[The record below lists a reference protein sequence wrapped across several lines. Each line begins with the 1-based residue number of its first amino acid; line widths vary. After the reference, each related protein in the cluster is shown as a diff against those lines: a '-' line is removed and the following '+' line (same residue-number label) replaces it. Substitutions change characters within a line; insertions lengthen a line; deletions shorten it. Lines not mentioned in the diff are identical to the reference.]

1 MELEPHSCT
10 CPSHNY
16 TCTANSVTG
25 MTWRDPDHELLQEP
39 VTYLVIDLA
48 KQDRVS
54 RGVVFITFHEV
65 MVNLTH
71 ANLTSHLFIN
81 DIHSLN
87 LSDVVCTAF
96 NFAGTD
102 NDTVNICIIG
112 KTDFSKIHG
121 LFSTT

>member
-1 MELEPHSCT
+1 
-10 CPSHNY
+10 
-16 TCTANSVTG
+16 
-25 MTWRDPDHELLQEP
+25 MTWSELLQEP
-39 VTYLVIDLA
+39 ITYTVIDPA

-54 RGVVFITFHEV
+54 RGVVFVTFHV

-71 ANLTSHLFIN
+71 ANLTSHLIIN

-87 LSDVVCTAF
+87 LSNIVCTTF
-96 NFAGTD
+96 NFAGTN

-112 KTDFSKIHG
+112 KTDFSVING